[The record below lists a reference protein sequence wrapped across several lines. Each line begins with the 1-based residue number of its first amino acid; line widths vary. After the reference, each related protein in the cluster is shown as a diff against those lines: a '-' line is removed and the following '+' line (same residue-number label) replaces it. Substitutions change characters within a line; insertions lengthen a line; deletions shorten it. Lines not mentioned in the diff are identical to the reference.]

1 MEPPPVPNPKLAT
14 DADRAI
20 GERIV
25 AFRKAANLSQSALG
39 QALGVTFQQ
48 VQKYEKGANRIS
60 ASRLYFTAK
69 ILGVPVQFFFEELPG
84 VEEHGG
90 MGEAREED
98 AVLSALMNV
107 EGVTLAKAFRDA
119 DSVNKRKLIS
129 TIARVIAETK
139 E

>member
-1 MEPPPVPNPKLAT
+1 MPGA
-14 DADRAI
+14 
-20 GERIV
+20 V
-25 AFRKAANLSQSALG
+25 A
-39 QALGVTFQQ
+39 
-48 VQKYEKGANRIS
+48 
-60 ASRLYFTAK
+60 RLPEGLRRWLRV
-69 ILGVPVQFFFEELPG
+69 IHQ
-84 VEEHGG
+84 
-90 MGEAREED
+90 AREED